1 MSAAISIDTA
11 AHPEFRAAAGFLRS
25 VFNGQERG
33 ILALFCK
40 PGNVSHFAHLD
51 RAGWN
56 HDAAASAMQL
66 REHVNV
72 YFAIGVQGA
81 RPERGRGKEAG
92 VISLPGFWADIDIL
106 GPNHAALAL
115 PPTLENAWRIV
126 RAVPFN
132 PTAVVYTGGGIQPYW
147 LFREPWDFESDKE
160 RKKAKALSK
169 AFQKYLQNVALDH
182 GWAMDGTAD
191 LCRLL
196 RLPGTYNRKQAEPVM
211 VRYEVIE
218 EGRRYNPS
226 DFEEFL
232 EIEADPELKAHVQG
246 EAPAE
251 PTAEIARIL
260 SGCGWMRH
268 CKDDASTLP
277 EPEWYR
283 MLSIVGRC
291 KDGAR
296 AAQELSKPYPKYTE
310 AETSEKLKQAM
321 GASGPATCAFI
332 ATDLGQ
338 ARYCN
343 ECDHQGKIKSP
354 VVLGLPRKR
363 NRSSAAQPRGAAA
376 TTADG
381 YVDLLAKD
389 FAAGDLG
396 NAQRLMAMHGDDLR
410 YNHDFAK
417 WLVWDDRRWR
427 IDAAEQARKLAQD
440 TMVELVRQAMATG
453 DEDLLSFAAR
463 SLKSPQISYTLRE
476 AQPHIFVPTAALD
489 RDPWL
494 LNFRNGTLDLRT
506 GEMHPHHRADFLT
519 KMVHYNYNADAEC
532 PMFLRFLERIMGG
545 GPDASEATLDRAD
558 RLIAYLQKAFG
569 YALTGVTS
577 DKAVFIFHGS
587 GNNGKSTLL
596 STFLK
601 VLEEYSVLL
610 QIDTL
615 MVRQES
621 NNTQADLA
629 DLRGARFVMTSE
641 TEEGQRLAEG
651 KLKRITQGMG
661 KIKAVRKY
669 ENPIEF
675 FETHKL
681 FMDANHKPVVRGS
694 DNAIWNRLHPV
705 PFSITIPPEEIDPEL
720 PGKLLAEAEGILAWA
735 VAGTLRWRREGLG
748 KPPEVE
754 DAGARWRAESDPLR
768 EFVEDCCIVR
778 PGLSIK
784 AAALWQAYEK
794 WAEENGEHH
803 MLNRKKFSD
812 RLQALGCEQVMRK
825 FGRSY
830 SERGWAGIGLRA
842 PVEDGDEV

>member
-1 MSAAISIDTA
+1 MSAAISIDVA
-11 AHPEFRAAAGFLRS
+11 SPDFRAASAFLRS
-25 VFNGQERG
+25 VFNGQEHG

-51 RAGWN
+51 RAGWH
-56 HDAAASAMQL
+56 HDAAGNALQL

-72 YFAIGVQGA
+72 YFAIGIQGA
-81 RPERGRGKEAG
+81 RPEKGRGKEAG
-92 VISLPGFWADIDIL
+92 VITLPGLWADVDVL

-115 PPTLENAWRIV
+115 PPTMEDAWRIV
-126 RAVPFN
+126 RAVPFK
-132 PTAVVYTGGGIQPYW
+132 PTVVVYTGGGIQPYW
-147 LFREPWDFESDKE
+147 LFREPWELDNEKE

-169 AFQKYLQNVALDH
+169 AFQKYMQGAALAH
-182 GWAMDGTAD
+182 GWSMDGTAD

-196 RLPGTYNRKQAEPVM
+196 RLPGTYNRKQAEPIT

-218 EGRRYNPS
+218 DGRRYNPS

-232 EIEADPELKAHVQG
+232 ETEADPELKAHVQG
-246 EAPAE
+246 AAPAE

-260 SGCGWMRH
+260 SGCSWMRH
-268 CKDDASTLP
+268 CKEDAATLP

-296 AAQELSKPYPKYTE
+296 VAHDLSKPYPKYSE
-310 AETSEKLKQAM
+310 AETNEKLKQAM
-321 GASGPATCAFI
+321 GASGPATCVFI

-338 ARYCN
+338 ARHCN
-343 ECDHQGKIKSP
+343 DCDHQGKIKSP
-354 VVLGLPRKR
+354 VVLGLHKKKS
-363 NRSSAAQPRGAAA
+363 RSSAAQPCAAS
-376 TTADG
+376 TTNG
-381 YVDLLAKD
+381 HIDLLSGD

-396 NAQRLMAMHGDDLR
+396 NAQRLIAMHGDDLR

-417 WLVWDDRRWR
+417 WLVWDDWRWC
-427 IDAAEQARKLAQD
+427 IDTAEQARKLAQD
-440 TMVELVRQAMATG
+440 TMLELVRQAMATG

-463 SLKSPQISYTLRE
+463 SLKSPQISYTMRE
-476 AQPHIFVPTAALD
+476 AQPHIFIPTAALD

-506 GEMHPHHRADFLT
+506 GELRPHHRADFLT

-532 PMFLRFLERIMGG
+532 PTFLRFLERIMGG
-545 GPDASEATLDRAD
+545 GPDASEAALDRAD

-577 DKAVFIFHGS
+577 EKAVMIFHGS

-601 VLEEYSVLL
+601 ILEEYAVLL

-675 FETHKL
+675 PETHKL

-705 PFSITIPPEEIDPEL
+705 PFSITIPPDEIDPEL
-720 PGKLLAEAEGILAWA
+720 PAKLLEEAEGILAWA

-754 DAGARWRAESDPLR
+754 SAGALWRAESDPLR
-768 EFVEDCCIVR
+768 EFVEDCCVVH
-778 PGLSIK
+778 PGLSVK
-784 AAALWQAYEK
+784 AAPLWQAYEK
-794 WAEENGEHH
+794 WAEENGERHV
-803 MLNRKKFSD
+803 LSRKKFAD

-825 FGRSY
+825 FGRAY
-830 SERGWAGIGLRA
+830 SERGWAGVGLRA
-842 PVEDGDEV
+842 PVEDGEVI

>member
-1 MSAAISIDTA
+1 MSAAISIDA
-11 AHPEFRAAAGFLRS
+11 ASPDFRVASGFLRS

-56 HDAAASAMQL
+56 NDAAWNAMQL

-81 RPERGRGKEAG
+81 RPEKGRGKEAG
-92 VISLPGFWADIDIL
+92 VITLPGLWADVDVL

-115 PPTLENAWRIV
+115 PPTMEDAWRIV
-126 RAVPFN
+126 RAVPFK
-132 PTAVVYTGGGIQPYW
+132 PTVVVYTGGGIQPYW
-147 LFREPWDFESDKE
+147 LFREPWEFGNEKE

-169 AFQKYLQNVALDH
+169 AFQKYMQGVAVAH
-182 GWAMDGTAD
+182 GWSMDGTAD

-196 RLPGTYNRKQAEPVM
+196 RLPGTYNRKQAEPVT

-218 EGRRYNPS
+218 DGRRYNPS

-232 EIEADPELKAHVQG
+232 EIEADPQLKAHVQG
-246 EAPAE
+246 AAPAE

-260 SGCGWMRH
+260 NGCGWMRH
-268 CKDDASTLP
+268 CKEDAATLP

-296 AAQELSKPYPKYTE
+296 VAHDLSKPYPKYSE
-310 AETSEKLKQAM
+310 AETNEKLKQAM

-332 ATDLGQ
+332 ATDLGR
-338 ARYCN
+338 ARHCN
-343 ECDHQGKIKSP
+343 DCEHRGKIKSP
-354 VVLGLPRKR
+354 VVLGLPKKKSRG
-363 NRSSAAQPRGAAA
+363 SAGQPRTG
-376 TTADG
+376 TTANG
-381 YVDLLAKD
+381 HIDLFATD

-396 NAQRLMAMHGDDLR
+396 NAQRLIALHGDDLR

-417 WLVWDDRRWR
+417 WLVWDDRRWC

-440 TMVELVRQAMATG
+440 TMLEMVQQAMATG

-476 AQPHIFVPTAALD
+476 AQPHIFIPTAALD

-506 GEMHPHHRADFLT
+506 GEIHRHDRADFLT
-519 KMVHYNYNADAEC
+519 KMVHYNYDPDAEC
-532 PMFLRFLERIMGG
+532 PTFLRFLERIMGG
-545 GPDASEATLDRAD
+545 GPDAPEAALDRAD

-577 DKAVFIFHGS
+577 EKAVMIFHGS

-601 VLEEYSVLL
+601 ILEEYAVLL

-675 FETHKL
+675 PETHKL

-705 PFSITIPPEEIDPEL
+705 PFSITIPPDEIDPEL
-720 PGKLLAEAEGILAWA
+720 PAKLLEEAEGILAWA

-754 DAGARWRAESDPLR
+754 SAGALWRAESDPLR
-768 EFVEDCCIVR
+768 EFVEDCCVVR
-778 PGLSIK
+778 PGLSVK

-794 WAEENGEHH
+794 WAEENGERHV
-803 MLNRKKFSD
+803 LNRKKFAE

-825 FGRSY
+825 FGRAY
-830 SERGWAGIGLRA
+830 SERGWVGVGLRA
-842 PVEDGDEV
+842 PVEDGEVV

>member
-1 MSAAISIDTA
+1 MAANRRRDRHATA
-11 AHPEFRAAAGFLRS
+11 RARQRVL
-25 VFNGQERG
+25 
-33 ILALFCK
+33 
-40 PGNVSHFAHLD
+40 
-51 RAGWN
+51 
-56 HDAAASAMQL
+56 
-66 REHVNV
+66 
-72 YFAIGVQGA
+72 AIGVQGE
-81 RPERGRGKEAG
+81 RPEKGRGKEAG
-92 VISLPGFWADIDIL
+92 VISLPGLWADIDVL
-106 GPNHAALAL
+106 GPNHVALAL
-115 PPTLENAWRIV
+115 PPTMEDAWRIV
-126 RAVPFN
+126 RAVPFK
-132 PTAVVYTGGGIQPYW
+132 PTVVVYTGGGIQPYW
-147 LFREPWDFESDKE
+147 LFREPWEFENDKE

-232 EIEADPELKAHVQG
+232 AIESDPELKAHVQG
-246 EAPAE
+246 EAPAA

-260 SGCGWMRH
+260 NGCDWMRH
-268 CKDDASTLP
+268 CKDDAATLP

-283 MLSIVGRC
+283 MLSVVGRC
-291 KDGAR
+291 KDAAR
-296 AAQELSKPYPKYTE
+296 VAHDLSKPYPKYTE
-310 AETSEKLKQAM
+310 AETTEKLKQAM

-338 ARYCN
+338 AQHCRDC
-343 ECDHQGKIKSP
+343 EHQGKIKSP
-354 VVLGLPRKR
+354 VVLGLPKKKE
-363 NRSSAAQPRGAAA
+363 RSPAAKTRVETFA
-376 TTADG
+376 TADG
-381 YVDLLAKD
+381 PVDLLAAD

-396 NAQRLMAMHGDDLR
+396 NAQRLIAMHGDDLR

-494 LNFRNGTLDLRT
+494 LNFRNGTFDLGT
-506 GEMHPHHRADFLT
+506 GEMHPHDRADFIT
-519 KMVHYNYNADAEC
+519 KMVHYNYCPEAEC
-532 PMFLRFLERIMGG
+532 PTFLRFLERIMGG
-545 GPDASEATLDRAD
+545 GPDASEAALDRAD

-569 YALTGVTS
+569 YALTGVTNE
-577 DKAVFIFHGS
+577 KVFFIFHDS

-601 VLEEYSVLL
+601 ILEEYAVLL
-610 QIDTL
+610 QIETL

-675 FETHKL
+675 YETHKL

-694 DNAIWNRLHPV
+694 DNAIWNRLHPL
-705 PFSITIPPEEIDPEL
+705 PFSITIPAEEIDPEL

-768 EFVEDCCIVR
+768 EFVEDCCVVR
-778 PGLSIK
+778 PGLSLK
-784 AAALWQAYEK
+784 AAVLWQAYEK
-794 WAEENGEHH
+794 WAEENGERHV
-803 MLNRKKFSD
+803 LNRKKFAD

-825 FGRSY
+825 FGRAY
-830 SERGWAGIGLRA
+830 SERGWVGIGLPA
-842 PVEDGDEV
+842 PEEDGDEV